1 MQRGAQGP
9 GEVAIVT
16 NTTRVAATALCPL
29 GLDRNPFSP
38 MRCIGHF
45 SRETTEILSNLF
57 SCTQVAATMSY
68 FGGMDQE
75 KEQKLA
81 WKGAS
86 VDPRV
91 QAMRDKLE
99 KERLAEDARERERLK
114 VENQKFKMMVADEV
128 TKEDDDLMDEE
139 AGRMIAVLHKTS
151 DDFYKNEKKA
161 LNRANSE
168 NKKALKSV
176 KSKIHSYNVRPRSS
190 VRQWRAVAAACS
202 MHARTLSLTHVFVV
216 VPSGQMDQ
224 EDRSAARGG
233 GED

>member
-1 MQRGAQGP
+1 MMVG
-9 GEVAIVT
+9 
-16 NTTRVAATALCPL
+16 
-29 GLDRNPFSP
+29 D
-38 MRCIGHF
+38 
-45 SRETTEILSNLF
+45 
-57 SCTQVAATMSY
+57 
-68 FGGMDQE
+68 
-75 KEQKLA
+75 
-81 WKGAS
+81 
-86 VDPRV
+86 
-91 QAMRDKLE
+91 
-99 KERLAEDARERERLK
+99 EDA
-114 VENQKFKMMVADEV
+114 
-128 TKEDDDLMDEE
+128 KEDDDLMDEE

-190 VRQWRAVAAACS
+190 MREWRAVAAACS

>member
-1 MQRGAQGP
+1 
-9 GEVAIVT
+9 
-16 NTTRVAATALCPL
+16 
-29 GLDRNPFSP
+29 
-38 MRCIGHF
+38 
-45 SRETTEILSNLF
+45 
-57 SCTQVAATMSY
+57 MSY

-86 VDPRV
+86 VDPKV

-114 VENQKFKMMVADEV
+114 VENQKYKMMVGDEV
-128 TKEDDDLMDEE
+128 AKEDDDLMDEE

-176 KSKIHSYNVRPRSS
+176 KSRSTRTMCVREAPCASGVLWQPHAVCMPELSHSIN
-190 VRQWRAVAAACS
+190 
-202 MHARTLSLTHVFVV
+202 VFVV

>member
-1 MQRGAQGP
+1 
-9 GEVAIVT
+9 
-16 NTTRVAATALCPL
+16 
-29 GLDRNPFSP
+29 
-38 MRCIGHF
+38 
-45 SRETTEILSNLF
+45 
-57 SCTQVAATMSY
+57 MSY

-86 VDPRV
+86 IDPKV

-114 VENQKFKMMVADEV
+114 VENEKYKLMVGDEV

-190 VRQWRAVAAACS
+190 MREWRAVAAACS

>member
-1 MQRGAQGP
+1 MA
-9 GEVAIVT
+9 
-16 NTTRVAATALCPL
+16 
-29 GLDRNPFSP
+29 
-38 MRCIGHF
+38 
-45 SRETTEILSNLF
+45 SNLF
-57 SCTQVAATMSY
+57 SREALVRSLGLSGAMSY

-86 VDPRV
+86 IDPKV

-114 VENQKFKMMVADEV
+114 VENQKFKMMVADEDA
-128 TKEDDDLMDEE
+128 KEDDDLMDEE

-176 KSKIHSYNVRPRSS
+176 KSKIHSYNVRPQSS

-202 MHARTLSLTHVFVV
+202 MHARALSLTHAFVV

>member
-1 MQRGAQGP
+1 
-9 GEVAIVT
+9 
-16 NTTRVAATALCPL
+16 
-29 GLDRNPFSP
+29 

-57 SCTQVAATMSY
+57 SGTQVAATMSY

-202 MHARTLSLTHVFVV
+202 MHARALSLTHAFVV

>member
-1 MQRGAQGP
+1 
-9 GEVAIVT
+9 
-16 NTTRVAATALCPL
+16 
-29 GLDRNPFSP
+29 
-38 MRCIGHF
+38 
-45 SRETTEILSNLF
+45 
-57 SCTQVAATMSY
+57 MSY

-114 VENQKFKMMVADEV
+114 VENEKYKLMVGDEV

-176 KSKIHSYNVRPRSS
+176 KSKIHSYNVRLRSS

-202 MHARTLSLTHVFVV
+202 MHA
-216 VPSGQMDQ
+216 
-224 EDRSAARGG
+224 
-233 GED
+233 

>member
-1 MQRGAQGP
+1 
-9 GEVAIVT
+9 
-16 NTTRVAATALCPL
+16 
-29 GLDRNPFSP
+29 
-38 MRCIGHF
+38 
-45 SRETTEILSNLF
+45 
-57 SCTQVAATMSY
+57 MSY

-86 VDPRV
+86 IDPKV

-176 KSKIHSYNVRPRSS
+176 KSKIHSYNVRPQSS

-202 MHARTLSLTHVFVV
+202 MHARALSLTHAFVV

>member
-1 MQRGAQGP
+1 MII
-9 GEVAIVT
+9 E
-16 NTTRVAATALCPL
+16 TAKK
-29 GLDRNPFSP
+29 
-38 MRCIGHF
+38 MA
-45 SRETTEILSNLF
+45 SNLF
-57 SCTQVAATMSY
+57 SRQRKERSLGLLGAMSY
-68 FGGMDQE
+68 FGGMIQE

-86 VDPRV
+86 IDPKV

-114 VENQKFKMMVADEV
+114 VENQKFKLMVGDEV

-202 MHARTLSLTHVFVV
+202 MHARALSLTHAFVV